1 MESPVRV
8 ARISELEGQRLGPYE
23 IVGMVGRGGMAVVYK
38 ALQPALRR
46 HVAIK
51 VLPPYFVHEEGFRV
65 RFQQEAETVA
75 HLEHP
80 NILPIYDFGQE
91 GDVPYIVMPLVTGG
105 TLRDWLSKPVP
116 LDRALQEGG
125 EAGLAEDG
133 EERELWASSA
143 HEALMARD
151 RAESAR

>member
-91 GDVPYIVMPLVTGG
+91 ADVPYIVMPLVTGG

-116 LDRALQEGG
+116 LERALIGRFP
-125 EAGLAEDG
+125 ARAAL
-133 EERELWASSA
+133 SSK
-143 HEALMARD
+143 LR
-151 RAESAR
+151 